1 MGAGGDADDAGGT
14 KGAVDRRLGLP
25 TTMLLVVASMV
36 GTGVFT
42 TTGYLLRDIGSITAM
57 LFAWG
62 VGGVVAL
69 FGALA
74 YAELVAALPH
84 NGGEYQLLSRI
95 YHPSVGFAAGFTSMV
110 VGFSAPT
117 AASAIAFAQY
127 TNIALGGEV
136 LPPTLLALAL
146 IITTSA
152 VHAFEVGV
160 GGGFQNA
167 FTAAKILL
175 VALFV
180 AAGLV
185 AGDFGL
191 IEAEGQ
197 VEFVTAIASPA
208 FAVGLIFV
216 SFSYSGWN
224 AAAYVAGEVRDPKK
238 NLPRALIL
246 GTGLVSL
253 LYLGLNLVF
262 VAGADMPTLIEAE
275 AGVGAVAA
283 IALFGESA
291 GRTLAAVIALG
302 LVSTVGALVM
312 TGPRV
317 YEAMGRDHR
326 AIAALAQR
334 RAGGGPLIAIGL
346 QSLISIAMVLTASFD
361 ALVTYIGFTLSF
373 FAALTVGGVF
383 LLRHREPDL
392 PRPYRTFGHPFT
404 SLTFIALSAWMVVFA
419 IQQKPVVALV
429 GLGTIGAGL
438 VTWRLVRA

>member
-1 MGAGGDADDAGGT
+1 
-14 KGAVDRRLGLP
+14 
-25 TTMLLVVASMV
+25 MLLVVASMV

-42 TTGYLLRDIGSITAM
+42 TTGYLLRDIGSVTAM

-95 YHPSVGFAAGFTSMV
+95 YHPSIGFASGFTSMV

-127 TNIALGGEV
+127 SNIALGGEV
-136 LPPTLLALAL
+136 VPPTILALGL

-175 VALFV
+175 VVLFV
-180 AAGLV
+180 GAGLV
-185 AGDFGL
+185 AGDLGL

-197 VEFVTAIASPA
+197 VEFATAIASPA

-262 VAGADMPTLIEAE
+262 VSSTDMPALIEAE

-334 RAGGGPLIAIGL
+334 RAGGGPIIAIVL
-346 QSLISIAMVLTASFD
+346 QSLISIVMVLTASFD

-383 LLRHREPDL
+383 LLRRREPDL

-404 SLTFIALSAWMVVFA
+404 SLSFIALSAWMVAFA
-419 IQQKPVVALV
+419 ILQEPMVALV
-429 GLGTIGAGL
+429 GFGTIGTGL